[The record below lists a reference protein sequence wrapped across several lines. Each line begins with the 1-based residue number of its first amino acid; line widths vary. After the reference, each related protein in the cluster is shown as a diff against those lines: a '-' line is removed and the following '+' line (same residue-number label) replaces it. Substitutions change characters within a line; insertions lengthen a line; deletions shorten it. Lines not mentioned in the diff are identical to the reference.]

1 MISNSKQNAANFKMR
16 CCRIQNKIAPTSKF
30 NGANFE
36 LMVAA
41 SKQDGVELKKMVT
54 GIKGF
59 NISTMTTA

>member
-1 MISNSKQNAANFKMR
+1 MR

-41 SKQDGVELKKMVT
+41 SKQDGVELKKD
-54 GIKGF
+54 GDW
-59 NISTMTTA
+59 N